1 MRTGVGKLVKAPG
14 SSFNE
19 KEIKFN
25 VNRCLN
31 GTIGSEELNWDVG

>member
-1 MRTGVGKLVKAPG
+1 MRIGVGKLVKVLG
-14 SSFNE
+14 SFFNE

-31 GTIGSEELNWDVG
+31 GIIGLEELNWDVG